1 MPPPLHCILL
11 YLIVIV
17 IECDCLWLY
26 AIVSDCMLLYV
37 IVCDCMWLYVI
48 VCDCM
53 WLYLIVCD
61 PIWLYVMV
69 CDRIWLYFFVFYCFR
84 FYLIVCNCLWLYLIV
99 FDCMWLYLILTV
111 NLIFFNWLTSVWG
124 PATDFKHELY
134 NFLFSPLL
142 LLLLLSPD
150 PRLDWFQPKLIIS
163 CFLLLHYEVHTFIHT
178 FLWDLFCYS

>member
-1 MPPPLHCILL
+1 MIVYDCMQL
-11 YLIVIV
+11 YLIV
-17 IECDCLWLY
+17 CY
-26 AIVSDCMLLYV
+26 Y
-37 IVCDCMWLYVI
+37 MWLYVI
-48 VCDCM
+48 VCDCIWLYVILFDCM
-53 WLYLIVCD
+53 WWYVIVFDCIFLYFIVLGFIWLFVIVCDCIWLYLIV
-61 PIWLYVMV
+61 Y
-69 CDRIWLYFFVFYCFR
+69 
-84 FYLIVCNCLWLYLIV
+84 
-99 FDCMWLYLILTV
+99 DCMWLYLILTV

-134 NFLFSPLL
+134 NFLLSPLL